1 MARLPHIG
9 PHDPAF
15 THKFA
20 QTKNVKYHYVEAGD
34 PNGEPLVLVH
44 GFPDFWYGWRY
55 QIKFFAELGYRVIA
69 IDNIGYGQ
77 TDAPMEL
84 EKYGLKAQSDHLA
97 GLLDA
102 LDIPKITLIGHDWG
116 GAFVWRFGL
125 YYPDRLNGIISICT
139 PYNPPTST
147 YKTLEEVIAILPQF
161 AYQREF
167 VDPETTAK
175 LDGNKSKFL
184 SSVLLAGD
192 CDGQAELNYM
202 VQEYSHSGLR
212 GPLNYYKTRK
222 INFDDELVHIPHRHQ
237 HIIHTPSWMILAKN
251 DPYLLP
257 HMANG
262 MGKVVPGVK
271 FATVEAGH
279 FCMTEKVEEVNQ
291 ILKTAVE
298 DLIARR
304 NEAAA
309 KASL

>member
-1 MARLPHIG
+1 MAGLPHIG

-20 QTKNVKYHYVEAGD
+20 QTKSVKYHYVEAGD
-34 PNGEPLVLVH
+34 PKGEPLVLVH

-69 IDNIGYGQ
+69 IDNVGYGQ

-84 EKYGLKAQSDHLA
+84 EKYGLKAQSDQLA

-125 YYPDRLNGIISICT
+125 YYPDRVSGIISICT
-139 PYNPPTST
+139 PYRPPSST
-147 YKTLEEVIAILPQF
+147 YRTLEEIIEILPQF
-161 AYQREF
+161 AYQRELA
-167 VDPETTAK
+167 DPESIAK
-175 LDGNKSKFL
+175 YDGKKHKFL
-184 SSVLLAGD
+184 SAVLMAGD
-192 CDGQAELNYM
+192 CDGQTELDYM
-202 VQEYSHSGLR
+202 VQEYSHTGFR
-212 GPLNYYKTRK
+212 GPLNYYKTGK
-222 INFDDELVHIPHRHQ
+222 INFDDELAHIPHRHQ
-237 HIIHTPSWMILAKN
+237 HIIHTPAWMILAKN

-257 HMANG
+257 HMADG

-279 FCMTEKVEEVNQ
+279 FCMTEKVDEVNQ

-298 DLIARR
+298 DLISRR
-304 NEAAA
+304 NAAAA